1 MRSSVAK
8 YREEISAT
16 LLAIKEENQKIVL
29 LITNEIRHLGAT
41 TSLNPQTKKPV
52 GFPYKY
58 PFQNENPQKKFSVPS
73 LTKKLETKEEV
84 EEEPENQGDA

>member
-1 MRSSVAK
+1 MRTGITK

-16 LLAIKEENQKIVL
+16 ILAIKEENQKLVL
-29 LITNEIRHLGAT
+29 LITNEIRHLGTA

-58 PFQNENPQKKFSVPS
+58 PFQNENPQKKFSVSS

-84 EEEPENQGDA
+84 EKEPENQGDS